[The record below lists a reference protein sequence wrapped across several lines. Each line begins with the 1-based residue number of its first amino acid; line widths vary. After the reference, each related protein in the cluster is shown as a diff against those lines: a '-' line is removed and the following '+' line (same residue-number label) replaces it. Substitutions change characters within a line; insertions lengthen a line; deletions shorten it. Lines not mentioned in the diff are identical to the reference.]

1 VTTFGGEIMENLSIR
16 VAAALRRA
24 GRAYLT
30 AKAGVQGKAF
40 YCAALAGRSGINLCV
55 NSDLTVSCSCH
66 DVDGSGQIGDMAHE
80 SLREVLCGP
89 IAQRF
94 REELARGRLPTPLCA
109 RCCDLCAVAKDR
121 AQPFLAEY
129 RLPTYLMVEN
139 TVACNLRCVSCPR
152 TQVRRLRKRVSM
164 SLDDVRRVAR
174 ELSETG
180 IRTVAYLNQG
190 EPFLSRTI
198 RQELEILRESN
209 PGLTINTSTNA
220 MLIDSDEKR
229 EAALLLDNIQVS
241 LDGTDQATA
250 ERYQRGID
258 FDKAYRNM
266 KSLVE
271 TRDARGLDR
280 PLVIWKYLLFRWNEK
295 KKHLRRA
302 IEMGRAANVDTLL
315 FEKTVSPF
323 YAIPVRYYL
332 GLLTGIGQQ
341 RPCGI
346 EVLLRQSAET
356 GTQLVCDTS

>member
-1 VTTFGGEIMENLSIR
+1 MENLSTG

-30 AKAGVQGKAF
+30 AKARLRRKAF

-66 DVDGSGQIGDMAHE
+66 DVDGSGLIGDLAQQ

-89 IAQRF
+89 IARRF

-109 RCCDLCAVAKDR
+109 RCCDLHCVAKDK
-121 AQPFLAEY
+121 AQRFLSEY
-129 RLPTYLMVEN
+129 SLPTYLMVEN

-152 TQVRRLRKRVSM
+152 KQVRRLRKRVSM
-164 SLDDVRRVAR
+164 SLDDVRRVAG
-174 ELSETG
+174 ELKDTG

-209 PGLTINTSTNA
+209 PRLQINTSTNA
-220 MLIDSDEKR
+220 MLIDSAEKR
-229 EAALLLDNIQVS
+229 EAALLMDSIQIS
-241 LDGTDQATA
+241 LDGIDQAMA

-258 FDKAYRNM
+258 FDKAYENM

-280 PLVIWKYLLFRWNEK
+280 PLVIWKYLLFSWNEK
-295 KKHLRRA
+295 KKHLLRA
-302 IEMGRAANVDTLL
+302 IEMGRAANVDKLL

-323 YAIPVRYYL
+323 YAIPIRYYL

-341 RPCGI
+341 VPGGI
-346 EVLLRQSAET
+346 EVPLRERKARQP
-356 GTQLVCDTS
+356 VC